1 MSAGRSGEFYAF
13 EKTLENISFLLHSH
27 PECHPGAEWRLLI
40 LPHSYKRKARV
51 LRRD

>member
-27 PECHPGAEWRLLI
+27 PECHPGAEWRPLI
-40 LPHSYKRKARV
+40 LPHSYK
-51 LRRD
+51 